1 MIGETILHYKII
13 EKLGEGGMGVV
24 YKAEDTK
31 LDRFVALK
39 FLPSQLTATEDEKTR
54 FIQEAKA
61 ASSMNHPN
69 VCTIH
74 DIQETPYD
82 ESSGAKHNGQL
93 FIVMEF
99 IDGVTLRNNKQP
111 LSEKRILD
119 IGVQVAEGLG
129 AAHEKGIVHRDI
141 KPENI
146 MIRKDGIVQIMDFGL
161 AKLYTSSNVSRL
173 TKAGTALGTMGYMSP
188 EQVQG
193 LDVDHRTD
201 IFSLGVVLYE
211 MLAGE
216 SPFKGMHE
224 TAIMYEIVNIN
235 PVPISTVKEG
245 IDPQLDAIILE
256 CMEKEKDDRFQSAKE
271 LAKNLRKIQRAMSA
285 GRASRVYNLNTQAL
299 NVKSGQTAASI
310 PSGALETGAIKT
322 ARSISAVISN
332 KKIPWIA
339 AGILFLAFAFLLFN
353 NITRVTDKLP
363 TIRSSILPPDGN
375 TFDNTQGGHIS
386 ISPNGLYIAFVAT
399 DSTSKVHLWVR
410 PINSLTSKEL
420 PGTEGAMYPFWS
432 PDSRFIGYFTPGK
445 LNKIDI
451 NGGPPL
457 NVCDAPDGRGGTWN
471 KDGIIIFAPSATGGL
486 SKVSDAGGSLDVIL
500 KADSTNVAQSL
511 RWPYFL
517 PDGEHFLYSIENT
530 STGSSNNDVVR
541 VASLKDNSFNKI
553 VLHGSTNTQ
562 YSNGMLFYIRQS
574 TLLAQ
579 PFDLGSM
586 ELKDNPIPVITGV
599 QYYDARIKGI
609 FSVSN
614 NGDLIYQGGN
624 TQKLKLALLNRVG
637 DVISSFDDIAPA
649 YLVTFSPDGNK
660 IAYDGFNNSRSGDIA
675 IYDLQR
681 NVNTRFTFNGADDI
695 LPVWSPDGL
704 YIYFSSNRSNKYYGI
719 YRKKVNGS
727 GSAELVFS
735 SDKDIY
741 DTDISKDG
749 KFLTYSKDNGGG
761 RWDLY
766 VLPLTGEQKPYPI
779 QNTEFNEWYGYFSP
793 DSKWIAYQS
802 DESGIYEIY
811 VKAIDGKGGKWQVSQ
826 GGGQAPVWGPDGKEI
841 FYYNNNKLYSTE
853 ITEKGNQ
860 LSIGKT
866 QLVIDGTLRGTIGF
880 LSVSTDGKKFAFW
893 VRTGA
898 QSNPP
903 ITLVVNLKDELGK
916 K

>member
-1 MIGETILHYKII
+1 MIGETILHYKIL

-61 ASSMNHPN
+61 ASAMNHPN

-74 DIQETPYD
+74 DIQEH
-82 ESSGAKHNGQL
+82 EGQL

-119 IGVQVAEGLG
+119 IGIQVAEGLG

-173 TKAGTALGTMGYMSP
+173 TKAGSTVGTMGYMSP

-193 LDVDHRTD
+193 MDVDHRTD

-224 TAIMYEIVNIN
+224 TAVLYEIVNVN
-235 PVPISTVKEG
+235 PAPISTVKEG
-245 IDPQLDAIILE
+245 IDPQLDGIVLE
-256 CMEKEKDDRFQSAKE
+256 CLEKEKDERCQSAKE
-271 LAKNLRKIQRAMSA
+271 LAKNLRKVQRAMSA
-285 GRASRVYNLNTQAL
+285 GRASRVYNVNSQISNAKT
-299 NVKSGQTAASI
+299 SQTAVVI
-310 PSGALETGAIKT
+310 PSGSFEVGTLKVASK
-322 ARSISAVISN
+322 ISAVFSS
-332 KKIPWIA
+332 KKLPWII
-339 AGILFLAFAFLLFN
+339 AGILFLALAFLLYN
-353 NITRVTDKLP
+353 NITSVTEKLP
-363 TIRSSILPPDGN
+363 TVRSSILPPAAN
-375 TFDNTQGGHIS
+375 TFDNTQGGHIA
-386 ISPNGLYIAFVAT
+386 ISPNGLYIAFIAI
-399 DSTSKVHLWVR
+399 DSTSKDHLWVR
-410 PINSLTSKEL
+410 PVNSLTSKEL
-420 PGTEGAMYPFWS
+420 PGTEGAYYPFWS
-432 PDSRFIGYFTPGK
+432 PDSRFIGFFVLGK
-445 LNKIDI
+445 LKKIDI

-457 NVCDAPDGRGGTWN
+457 DVCDATDGRGGTWN
-471 KDGIIIFAPSATGGL
+471 KDGTIIFAPASNGGL
-486 SKVSDAGGSLDVIL
+486 SKVTDGGGSPIEII
-500 KADSTNVAQSL
+500 KADSSNIAQSL

-517 PDGEHFLYSIENT
+517 PDGVHFLYSIENT

-541 VASLKDNSFNKI
+541 VASIKDNSFNKI

-562 YSNGMLFYIRQS
+562 YSNGMLFFIRQS

-579 PFDLGSM
+579 TFDLGSM
-586 ELKDNPIPVITGV
+586 KLKDNPVSVVTGV

-624 TQKLKLALLNRVG
+624 TQKIKLALMNRNG
-637 DVISSFDDIAPA
+637 DIFLSFDDITPA
-649 YLVTFSPDGNK
+649 YLVTFSPDGK
-660 IAYDGFNNSRSGDIA
+660 KLAYDGFGGNTRTGDIA
-675 IYDLQR
+675 VYDLQR
-681 NVNTRFTFNGADDI
+681 SVNTRFTFNAADDI
-695 LPVWSPDGL
+695 LPVWSADGS
-704 YIYFSSNRSNKYYGI
+704 YIYFSSNRSNKYYEI

-727 GSAELVFS
+727 GNAESVYC
-735 SDKDIY
+735 SDKDVY

-749 KFLTYSKDNGGG
+749 KYLAISEDNGGG
-761 RWDLY
+761 KWDLY
-766 VLPLTGEQKPYPI
+766 VLPLTGEQKVYPI
-779 QNTEFNEWYGYFSP
+779 QKTEFNEWYGYFSP

-802 DESGIYEIY
+802 DESGTYEIY

-826 GGGQAPVWGPDGKEI
+826 GGGQTPVWNPNGKEI
-841 FYYNNNKLYSTE
+841 FYFNNNKLYSTE

-860 LSIGKT
+860 LSIGKS
-866 QLVIDGTLRGTIGF
+866 QQIIDGSLRGTVGF
-880 LSVSTDGKKFAFW
+880 FSVSPDGKNFAFDI
-893 VRTGA
+893 RTGG
-898 QSNPP
+898 QTNSP
-903 ITLVVNLKDELGK
+903 IILVLNLKDELNK